1 MGNRDDDMSTTGDAV
16 ATVIKTATATAGA
29 GAAASVAGG
38 PAAIAAAGA
47 GTAYVVSK
55 TFDAIDEGVKA
66 TEAHFNAN
74 EAEAEAR
81 RMEQRVKEH
90 KQARQDWIDM
100 GNIDPLR

>member
-1 MGNRDDDMSTTGDAV
+1 MGNRDDNMSTTSDAA
-16 ATVIKTATATAGA
+16 ATVIKTATAAAGA
-29 GAAASVAGG
+29 GAAATVAGG

-81 RMEQRVKEH
+81 RMEQRVKDH
-90 KQARQDWIDM
+90 RKAHQDWIDM